1 MFYVMDELE
10 TKDEQISSRLRE
22 MQKIYFLEVEIIG

>member
-1 MFYVMDELE
+1 MDELE
-10 TKDEQISSRLRE
+10 TKDERISSRLRE